1 MMSADRPPLTAGS
14 LAVLARLAG
23 LSLTD
28 AELAELL
35 PAAAALRTALD
46 TLAALPLGDVEPP
59 AYFLL
64 GAE

>member
-1 MMSADRPPLTAGS
+1 MPADHPSLTADS

-35 PAAAALRTALD
+35 PAAAALRSALAA
-46 TLAALPLGDVEPP
+46 LAALPLADVEPP